1 MTRHVTT
8 GRDSGTPRAPQT
20 DAALQRAHGPLEP
33 MDDPREVSPRGTIR
47 LTLLVAAG
55 AVAVVLA
62 CEVVAAWWG
71 VG

>member
-8 GRDSGTPRAPQT
+8 GRDSWTPRAPQT
-20 DAALQRAHGPLEP
+20 DAARQRAHGPLEP

-47 LTLLVAAG
+47 LALLIVVLF
-55 AVAVVLA
+55 VAVVLA

-71 VG
+71 VA